1 MAAGVTAASGMT
13 ATSGMNTSNG
23 NYATNNAA
31 GPQALSSHNI
41 QANSEARHLSRSG
54 KIEKAFGNLLCSTT
68 LKQKGLQKQAAGQSM
83 RQQAVHVAA
92 AENLEAEAAMH
103 RGHAAGLNANVVGGG
118 AVPQMGQTALTGAR
132 V

>member
-1 MAAGVTAASGMT
+1 MATGATAASGMT
-13 ATSGMNTSNG
+13 ANNG

-31 GPQALSSHNI
+31 GSQALSAHNI

-118 AVPQMGQTALTGAR
+118 AVPQMGQTDLNAAR